1 MGFAGEPA
9 SGDRASNGFAR
20 LILVRHGQAS
30 LGSDDYDRLSERGHR
45 QARLTAGR
53 LSEVLQLGTKTW
65 TGTLRRHR
73 ETVAPLQALVEPAL
87 KRTED
92 LNEFSTAGL
101 VRAAL
106 RDADALA
113 IPKPRRAHL
122 LDPVAHLPDLLEW
135 FPEVL
140 VAWQERGMVDAE
152 IGSWGQFHERVT
164 RARSEWE
171 ATAREGSDV
180 VVVSSAGVI
189 ATLAASLAGHD
200 LAWQRA
206 LAVRLYNA
214 SVTELA
220 YESDGWTLLRCNCT
234 EHLDAEGLRT
244 LA

>member
-1 MGFAGEPA
+1 MASLGETSP
-9 SGDRASNGFAR
+9 GDRARAKPPR

-30 LGSDDYDRLSERGHR
+30 LGSEDYDRLSEVGHR

-53 LSEVLQLGTKTW
+53 LGEDLQRGIHAW
-65 TGTLRRHR
+65 TGTLRRHQ
-73 ETVAPLQALVEPAL
+73 ETVAPFQQLLAPNLI
-87 KRTED
+87 RTED

-106 RDADALA
+106 READALA
-113 IPKPRRAHL
+113 IPKPRREQL
-122 LDPVAHLPDLLEW
+122 LDPAAHLPDLLEW

-152 IGSWGQFHERVT
+152 IGSWTQFHRRVT
-164 RARSEWE
+164 RARPEWE
-171 ATAREGSDV
+171 AAARAGSDT

-189 ATLAASLAGHD
+189 ATLAAELAGYD

-220 YESDGWTLLRCNCT
+220 YEPGGWSLVRSNCID
-234 EHLDAEGLRT
+234 HLTAERLET